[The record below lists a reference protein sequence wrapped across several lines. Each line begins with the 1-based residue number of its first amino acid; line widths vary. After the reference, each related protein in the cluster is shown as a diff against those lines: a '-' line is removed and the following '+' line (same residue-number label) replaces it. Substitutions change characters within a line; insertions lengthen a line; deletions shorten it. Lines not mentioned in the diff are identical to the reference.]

1 MNKRFIAALT
11 LGVALLGAPSVTA
24 HERFRF
30 VGTVDKVDTKAKL
43 LTVKLTPSA
52 DKSLPPDVDI
62 GLTPKTRVERDGKP
76 VAVSQLKPGLYVVV
90 DAMGD
95 AVFDTDA
102 VTVRIVPA
110 PKKPPQAPSGRP

>member
-1 MNKRFIAALT
+1 MTTRLIAALT
-11 LGVALLGAPSVTA
+11 LGVSLLGSAPAAA

-30 VGTVDKVDTKAKL
+30 VGTLEKVDTKAKL

-62 GLTPKTRVERDGKP
+62 GLTPKTRIERDGKP

-90 DAMGD
+90 DALGD

-110 PKKPPQAPSGRP
+110 PKKPPQVPAGRQ